1 MPNNP
6 PSFDV
11 EQRLYVND
19 FQVVV
24 GIDEVGRGALA
35 GPVFA
40 GSVFLGR
47 CAHVYQAISIKD
59 SKQLS
64 PRARERAYQG
74 LADQLALNGDFAVG
88 SASAE
93 EIDEIGIASATRMAM
108 VRAIEGM
115 NVRPDALLIDAVKLS
130 EVAIYQESIIR
141 GDQIS
146 LSIAAASIIAKVTRD
161 RLMIEMDSKYPGYG
175 FAGNKGYGSSEHISA
190 LRTLGPS
197 PYHRRSFQPI
207 RGMLI

>member
-6 PSFDV
+6 PSFDA
-11 EQRLYVND
+11 EHRLYVND

-24 GIDEVGRGALA
+24 GVDEVGRGALA

-47 CAHVYQAISIKD
+47 FVHVYQAISIKD

-74 LADQLALNGDFAVG
+74 LVDQLAISGDFAIG

-93 EIDEIGIASATRMAM
+93 EIDEIGIAPATKMAM

-115 NVRPDALLIDAVKLS
+115 SVRPDALLIDAVKLS
-130 EVAIYQESIIR
+130 ELAVYQESIIR

-175 FAGNKGYGSSEHISA
+175 FAGNKGYGSSEHINA
-190 LRTLGPS
+190 LRTFGPS

-207 RGMLI
+207 RGMLV

>member
-47 CAHVYQAISIKD
+47 FAHVYQAISIKD

-74 LADQLALNGDFAVG
+74 LADQLAV
-88 SASAE
+88 S
-93 EIDEIGIASATRMAM
+93 
-108 VRAIEGM
+108 
-115 NVRPDALLIDAVKLS
+115 
-130 EVAIYQESIIR
+130 
-141 GDQIS
+141 
-146 LSIAAASIIAKVTRD
+146 
-161 RLMIEMDSKYPGYG
+161 
-175 FAGNKGYGSSEHISA
+175 
-190 LRTLGPS
+190 
-197 PYHRRSFQPI
+197 
-207 RGMLI
+207 